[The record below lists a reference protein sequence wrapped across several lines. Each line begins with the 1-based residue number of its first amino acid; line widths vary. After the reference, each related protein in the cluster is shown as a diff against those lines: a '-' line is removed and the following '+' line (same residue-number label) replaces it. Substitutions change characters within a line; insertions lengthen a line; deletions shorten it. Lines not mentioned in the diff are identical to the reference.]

1 MVRRAPALSGQRPAR
16 QEGEDAAGELAG
28 WGGEGAINIHRLL
41 SRDPVVVYHRV
52 RDEVKALK
60 FSQRMTLTNLVV
72 VWLGIVLLGEAVGLG
87 QTSVKTPQS
96 PLTLDQAV
104 DFALANYPAVRAS
117 MERALASKEGV
128 SLSRTTYLPRTDLLW
143 QSNRGTRN
151 NIFGLYLPQAVVPPI
166 SGPVLSS
173 TSDRGVWGSMA
184 GILLSWEPFD
194 FGYRAANVDV
204 AKAIENRANAELS
217 LTKLDIAGAVGDAFL
232 RLAAA
237 QQQVKA
243 AEADVDRRQVLA
255 TSVHAL
261 VKEELRP
268 GADASRADA
277 ELAAAKIQLIRSQ
290 QLERE
295 GEATFAEL
303 LGISGNNVA
312 INTDSLLATPATSY
326 ASQPALANHPAALVA
341 NSTVFETKA
350 KEKVLSKSYYPRF
363 NLQGSFSGRGSGAN
377 TEGSFGTGTD
387 GLDLMRHNWAVGL
400 TATFSVLDFPSLHFK
415 KQIEQSNERAQRAEY
430 DKTIQSLT
438 AQAER
443 AKDAYDSAVLISQN
457 TPVEL
462 EAARLGEQQAT
473 ARYQAALAPIVEVA
487 EAQRLLLQAE
497 TEDTL
502 ARLTVWRAMLGE
514 ALAQGDLQPF
524 LELAR
529 KRAAGGQ

>member
-1 MVRRAPALSGQRPAR
+1 M
-16 QEGEDAAGELAG
+16 
-28 WGGEGAINIHRLL
+28 
-41 SRDPVVVYHRV
+41 PVMPMLIQSRV
-52 RDEVKALK
+52 RPSFPCGRPRDTVFRRRSCRWDRIWPMPWLMGEVKELK
-60 FSQRMTLTNLVV
+60 LLRGMTLENPVL
-72 VWLGIVLLGEAVGLG
+72 VWLGIVLISQTVGLA
-87 QTSVKTPQS
+87 QS
-96 PLTLDQAV
+96 SAKLPERPLTLDQAA

-128 SLSRTTYLPRTDLLW
+128 SLSRTTYVPSTDLLS
-143 QSNRGTRN
+143 QSDGATGGNM
-151 NIFGLYLPQAVVPPI
+151 FGFYLPQTVVPPI

-184 GILLSWEPFD
+184 GVLLSWEPFD
-194 FGYRAANVDV
+194 FGYRGANVDV
-204 AKAIENRANAELS
+204 AKAAQGRANAELS
-217 LTKLDIAGAVGDAFL
+217 LTKLDVAGAVGDAFL

-237 QQQVKA
+237 QQQVRA
-243 AEADVDRRQVLA
+243 AEADVDRRQVLSR
-255 TSVHAL
+255 SVHAL

-277 ELAAAKIQLIRSQ
+277 ELAAAKIQLIRAQ
-290 QLERE
+290 ELERE
-295 GEATFAEL
+295 SEATFAEL
-303 LGISGNNVA
+303 LGISSAKVE
-312 INTDSLLATPATSY
+312 ISTDSLLKISPTTYDSQAT
-326 ASQPALANHPAALVA
+326 LANHPTALVA
-341 NSTVFETKA
+341 NSALFETKA
-350 KEKVLSKSYYPRF
+350 REKVLSKSYYPRF

-377 TEGSFGTGTD
+377 TDGTFGTGTD

-415 KQIEQSNERAQRAEY
+415 KQIEHSNERAQRADY
-430 DKTIQSLT
+430 DKTIQTLT

-443 AKDAYDSAVLISQN
+443 AKAAYDSAVLISQN

-462 EAARLGEQQAT
+462 DAARLGETQAT

-497 TEDTL
+497 TENNL

>member
-1 MVRRAPALSGQRPAR
+1 VCESWETRAGTPNQACNQIVERACSP
-16 QEGEDAAGELAG
+16 
-28 WGGEGAINIHRLL
+28 RLPPL
-41 SRDPVVVYHRV
+41 L
-52 RDEVKALK
+52 DEVKALK
-60 FSQRMTLTNLVV
+60 FLQRMSLENSIV
-72 VWLGIVLLGEAVGLG
+72 VWLAIVLLCESVGLA
-87 QTSVKTPQS
+87 QSSVKPPQS

-104 DFALANYPAVRAS
+104 DFALTNYPAIRAS
-117 MERALASKEGV
+117 MERELASKEGV
-128 SLSRTTYLPRTDLLW
+128 SLSRTSYLPHTDLLW
-143 QSNRGTRN
+143 QSNRATRN
-151 NIFGLYLPQAVVPPI
+151 NIFGLYLPQSVVPPI

-184 GILLSWEPFD
+184 GVLLSWEPFD
-194 FGYRAANVDV
+194 FGYRGANVDV
-204 AKAIENRANAELS
+204 AKAAQVRANAELS
-217 LTKLDIAGAVGDAFL
+217 LTKLEVAGAVGDAFL

-243 AEADVDRRQVLA
+243 AEADVDRRQVLS

-261 VKEELRP
+261 VNEELRP

-277 ELAAAKIQLIRSQ
+277 ELAAAKIQLIRAQ
-290 QLERE
+290 ELERE
-295 GEATFAEL
+295 SEATFAEL
-303 LGISGNNVA
+303 LGASGTKVA
-312 INTDSLLATPATSY
+312 INADSLLATSSTPD
-326 ASQPALANHPAALVA
+326 ASQTTLANHPVAQVA
-341 NSTVFETKA
+341 NSNLFETKA
-350 KEKVLSKSYYPRF
+350 REKLLSKSYYPRF

-377 TEGSFGTGTD
+377 TDGTFGTGTD

-415 KQIEQSNERAQRAEY
+415 KQIEQSNERAQQAEY
-430 DKTIQSLT
+430 DQTLQTLT
-438 AQAER
+438 AQSER
-443 AKDAYDSAVLISQN
+443 ARAAYDSAVLISQN

-462 EAARLGEQQAT
+462 EAARSGETQAN

-497 TEDTL
+497 IEDNL

-529 KRAAGGQ
+529 KRASGGQ

>member
-1 MVRRAPALSGQRPAR
+1 MRRT
-16 QEGEDAAGELAG
+16 
-28 WGGEGAINIHRLL
+28 LL
-41 SRDPVVVYHRV
+41 LPLIS
-52 RDEVKALK
+52 
-60 FSQRMTLTNLVV
+60 
-72 VWLGIVLLGEAVGLG
+72 IVLACSPGSQAQAQG
-87 QTSVKTPQS
+87 
-96 PLTLDQAV
+96 PLTLDQAM

-128 SLSRTTYLPRTDLLW
+128 SLSRTTFLPRTDLLW
-143 QSNRGTRN
+143 QSNRATRN
-151 NIFGLYLPQAVVPPI
+151 NIFGLVLPQSVVPPI
-166 SGPVLSS
+166 SGPILSG
-173 TSDRGVWGSMA
+173 TSDRGVWGSAA

-194 FGYRAANVDV
+194 FGYREANVDV
-204 AKAIENRANAELS
+204 AKAAENRANAELS
-217 LTKLDIAGAVGDAFL
+217 LTKLDVAGAIGDAFL

-237 QQQVKA
+237 EQQVKA

-268 GADASRADA
+268 GADASRVDA
-277 ELAAAKIQLIRSQ
+277 ELASAKIQLIRSQ

-295 GEATFAEL
+295 SETTFAEL
-303 LGISGNNVA
+303 LGISGSKVA
-312 INTDSLLATPATSY
+312 INVDSLLAAPATSY
-326 ASQPALANHPAALVA
+326 TSQSALANHPAAQVA
-341 NSTVFETKA
+341 NSTLFQTKA
-350 KEKVLSKSYYPRF
+350 REKVLSKSYYPRF
-363 NLQGSFSGRGSGAN
+363 NLQGSFSGRGSGAKPDG
-377 TEGSFGTGTD
+377 TFGTGTD

-438 AQAER
+438 AQTER
-443 AKDAYDSAVLISQN
+443 AKAAYDSAVLTSQN

-497 TEDTL
+497 TEDNL
-502 ARLTVWRAMLGE
+502 ARLTVWRSMLGE

-529 KRAAGGQ
+529 NRAAGGR

>member
-1 MVRRAPALSGQRPAR
+1 MHRWFG
-16 QEGEDAAGELAG
+16 DAE
-28 WGGEGAINIHRLL
+28 WGSLKDVHNALL
-41 SRDPVVVYHRV
+41 SVEGRHLPHVLPPLLG
-52 RDEVKALK
+52 EVKALK
-60 FSQRMTLTNLVV
+60 IVQGITFSNLIGF
-72 VWLGIVLLGEAVGLG
+72 WLVLILLAEAVGSA
-87 QTSVKTPQS
+87 QSSVKPPEN

-143 QSNRGTRN
+143 QSNRATRN
-151 NIFGLYLPQAVVPPI
+151 NIFGLYFPQAVVPPI

-194 FGYRAANVDV
+194 FGYRGANVDV
-204 AKAIENRANAELS
+204 AKATENRANAELS
-217 LTKLDIAGAVGDAFL
+217 LTKLDVAGAIGDAFL

-268 GADASRADA
+268 GADGSRADA

-290 QLERE
+290 QVERE
-295 GEATFAEL
+295 SEATLAEL
-303 LGISGNNVA
+303 LGIPGSKVA
-312 INTDSLLATPATSY
+312 INANSLLAAPATSY
-326 ASQPALANHPAALVA
+326 ASQSALANHPAALVA
-341 NSTVFETKA
+341 NSTLFETKA
-350 KEKVLSKSYYPRF
+350 REKVLSKSYYPRF

-377 TEGSFGTGTD
+377 TDGTFGSGTD

-415 KQIEQSNERAQRAEY
+415 KQIEQSNERAQRADY

-443 AKDAYDSAVLISQN
+443 AKAAYDSAVLISQN

-462 EAARLGEQQAT
+462 EAARLGETQAN

-497 TEDTL
+497 TEDNL

-514 ALAQGDLQPF
+514 ALAQGDVQPF

>member
-1 MVRRAPALSGQRPAR
+1 VKELKLL
-16 QEGEDAAGELAG
+16 EGT
-28 WGGEGAINIHRLL
+28 
-41 SRDPVVVYHRV
+41 
-52 RDEVKALK
+52 
-60 FSQRMTLTNLVV
+60 TLENSVF
-72 VWLGIVLLGEAVGLG
+72 VWLGVVLIS
-87 QTSVKTPQS
+87 QTVALAQSSVKVPEN

-104 DFALANYPAVRAS
+104 DFALAKYPAVRAS
-117 MERALASKEGV
+117 MERALASREGV
-128 SLSRTTYLPRTDLLW
+128 SLSRTSYLPRTDLLW
-143 QSNRGTRN
+143 QSNRATRN
-151 NIFGLYLPQAVVPPI
+151 NIFGLYLPQTVVPPI

-184 GILLSWEPFD
+184 GVLLSWEPFD
-194 FGYRAANVDV
+194 FGYRGANVDV
-204 AKAIENRANAELS
+204 AKAAQGRANAELS
-217 LTKLDIAGAVGDAFL
+217 LTKLDVAGAVGDAFL

-243 AEADVDRRQVLA
+243 AQADVDRRQVLA

-277 ELAAAKIQLIRSQ
+277 ELAAARIQLIRSQ
-290 QLERE
+290 QVEQE
-295 GEATFAEL
+295 SEATFAEL
-303 LGISGNNVA
+303 LGISGNKVA
-312 INTDSLLATPATSY
+312 INAGSLLAAPPNPY
-326 ASQPALANHPAALVA
+326 ASQSTLVDHPAAQVA

-350 KEKVLSKSYYPRF
+350 REKVLSKSFYPRF

-377 TEGSFGTGTD
+377 PDGTYGGGTD

-415 KQIEQSNERAQRAEY
+415 KEVEQSNERAQQADY
-430 DKTIQSLT
+430 DKTIQTLT

-443 AKDAYDSAVLISQN
+443 AKAAYDGAVLISQN

-462 EAARLGEQQAT
+462 EAARLGETQAT
-473 ARYQAALAPIVEVA
+473 ARYQAALAPIVDVA

-497 TEDTL
+497 TENNL

>member
-1 MVRRAPALSGQRPAR
+1 
-16 QEGEDAAGELAG
+16 
-28 WGGEGAINIHRLL
+28 L
-41 SRDPVVVYHRV
+41 SRQLALVYHP
-52 RDEVKALK
+52 
-60 FSQRMTLTNLVV
+60 
-72 VWLGIVLLGEAVGLG
+72 LLGEVNALKLLQGMTVENSVVLWLAIILISQTVGLA
-87 QTSVKTPQS
+87 QSSIKLPDS

-104 DFALANYPAVRAS
+104 DFALANYPATRAS

-128 SLSRTTYLPRTDLLW
+128 SLSRTSYLPRTDLLW
-143 QSNRGTRN
+143 QSNRATRN
-151 NIFGLYLPQAVVPPI
+151 NIFGLYLPQTVVPPI

-184 GILLSWEPFD
+184 GVLLSWEAFD
-194 FGYRAANVDV
+194 FGYRSANVDV
-204 AKAIENRANAELS
+204 AKAAQGRANAELS
-217 LTKLDIAGAVGDAFL
+217 LTKLDVAGAVGDAFL

-243 AEADVDRRQVLA
+243 ADADVDRRQVLSA
-255 TSVHAL
+255 SVHAL

-277 ELAAAKIQLIRSQ
+277 ELAAAKIQLIRAQ
-290 QLERE
+290 ELERE
-295 GEATFAEL
+295 NEATFAEY
-303 LGISGNNVA
+303 LGISGAKVE
-312 INTDSLLATPATSY
+312 IKSDSLLKTSPTAY
-326 ASQPALANHPAALVA
+326 ASRAALENHPAAQVA
-341 NSTVFETKA
+341 NSNLFETKA
-350 KEKVLSKSYYPRF
+350 REEVLSKSYYPRF
-363 NLQGSFSGRGSGAN
+363 NLQGSISGRGTGAN
-377 TEGSFGTGTD
+377 TDGTFGTGTD

-415 KQIEQSNERAQRAEY
+415 KQIEQSNERAQQAEY
-430 DKTIQSLT
+430 DKTLQMLT

-443 AKDAYDSAVLISQN
+443 AKAAYDSAVLISQN

-462 EAARLGEQQAT
+462 EAARLGERQAN

-497 TEDTL
+497 IEDNL

-529 KRAAGGQ
+529 KRASGGR